1 MKKKHLFMG
10 LFCLIAYFSCS
21 DDKKSDGEPYDPSK
35 PAEITT
41 FMPDTGRIREKF
53 IIKGTNFGTDKS
65 KVEVY
70 FKDNDGSRKAT
81 VIGIDNSTIYCLAP
95 RQLAGNNKVEVII
108 DGKTSS
114 LDKTFHY
121 IVAENVSTIAG
132 KPGTGGTDDGTLVD
146 ARFSYIQGIGALGDE
161 TVIVFQR
168 DNPAVRLVSV
178 KDNKVI
184 TLQNA
189 FQAGKPAVSKDKARV
204 YAAGQNSPHVIY
216 MYTKESGW
224 SHSRIGQLGTD
235 VTGIVRALAFDET
248 EEWLYFCDA
257 TGKFGRY
264 NIKTQ
269 ERQILNEKIRSG
281 TSDVSYLA
289 YSAAQD
295 CFYWSAQ
302 SAYGIY
308 KISKDGQTVEA
319 YAGFNGNAYQD
330 GYVQDAKFVQPNG
343 LTIDEDGNIYITE
356 GHGGHIIRKISIKE
370 GYVSTIAGTY
380 NAAGNE
386 DGSPLTAKFNYPYDI
401 SYDGEG
407 GYWICEGWGVCIR
420 KYAVE

>member
-224 SHSRIGQLGTD
+224 SPSRIGQLGTD

-269 ERQILNEKIRSG
+269 ERQILNEKIRS
-281 TSDVSYLA
+281 
-289 YSAAQD
+289 
-295 CFYWSAQ
+295 
-302 SAYGIY
+302 
-308 KISKDGQTVEA
+308 
-319 YAGFNGNAYQD
+319 
-330 GYVQDAKFVQPNG
+330 
-343 LTIDEDGNIYITE
+343 
-356 GHGGHIIRKISIKE
+356 
-370 GYVSTIAGTY
+370 
-380 NAAGNE
+380 
-386 DGSPLTAKFNYPYDI
+386 
-401 SYDGEG
+401 
-407 GYWICEGWGVCIR
+407 
-420 KYAVE
+420 